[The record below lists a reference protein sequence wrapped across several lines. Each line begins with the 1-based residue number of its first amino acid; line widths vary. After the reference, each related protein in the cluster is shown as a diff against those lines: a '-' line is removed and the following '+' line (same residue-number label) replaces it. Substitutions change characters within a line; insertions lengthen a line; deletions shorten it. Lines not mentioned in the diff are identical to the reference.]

1 MTIPTVFY
9 GKLQSYQNHNTLINV
24 MHSLYL
30 KPKEH
35 YRIQKGHLWVFS
47 NELANPPR
55 DIASGETVKL
65 FTHDKKFLGTGFYN
79 PHSLIAVRLLTR
91 KEEEIDKKFF
101 NNKFSEALS
110 LREKIYNQEE
120 TNAYRLVHGESDG
133 LPGLI
138 VDRFNQAIVLQ
149 AFSSGMDIHL
159 PLICDVLQELLN
171 PSVIILR
178 NESPLRELEGLT
190 LHKEVVR
197 GAHSKTVQTI
207 HDAGITFEVD
217 LFEGQKTGFFLDQR
231 ENRKIIRT
239 FSRGADVLDVFTND
253 GGFALNALYGGAR
266 SALLVD
272 ASKEALQRADRNAQL
287 NKFSDYS
294 LVAADAFDT
303 LDQMVESKES
313 FDLVVLD
320 PPSFTKSRKN
330 LPGALKAYKRLNKL
344 GLQLLRNGGF
354 LATASCSHHVSEED
368 FLKSIDQAALAAGCQ
383 LRLIHKNS
391 QPFDHPVLLAMP
403 ETSYLKFACF
413 YVTR

>member
-1 MTIPTVFY
+1 M
-9 GKLQSYQNHNTLINV
+9 Q
-24 MHSLYL
+24 SLYL

-35 YRIQKGHLWVFS
+35 HRIQKGHLWVFS
-47 NELANPPR
+47 NELANVPR

-79 PHSLIAVRLLTR
+79 PHSLISVRLISCKDEQPD
-91 KEEEIDKKFF
+91 KEFFKKKFL
-101 NNKFSEALS
+101 EALK
-110 LREKIYNQEE
+110 LREIIYNKEE

-149 AFSSGMDIHL
+149 AFSAGMDIHL
-159 PLICDVLQELLN
+159 QLICDVLQELFS
-171 PSVIILR
+171 PTVIIVR

-190 LHKEVVR
+190 IYKDVVR
-197 GAHSKTVQTI
+197 GERSETVQTI
-207 HDAGITFEVD
+207 YDAGITYEVN

-231 ENRKIIRT
+231 ENRRIIRKL
-239 FSRGADVLDVFTND
+239 SENAEVLDVFTND
-253 GGFALNALYGGAR
+253 GGFALNALYGGAC
-266 SALLVD
+266 SAILID
-272 ASKEALQRADRNAQL
+272 ASNEALQRADRNAQL
-287 NKFSDYS
+287 NKFTEYS
-294 LVAADAFDT
+294 LVAEDAFDT

-313 FDLVVLD
+313 FNLVVLD

-344 GLQLLRNGGF
+344 GLQLVKNGGF

-368 FLKSIDQAALAAGCQ
+368 FLQSVHQAALSAGCQ

>member
-1 MTIPTVFY
+1 M
-9 GKLQSYQNHNTLINV
+9 Q
-24 MHSLYL
+24 SLYL

-35 YRIQKGHLWVFS
+35 HRIQKGHLWVFS
-47 NELANPPR
+47 NELAILPR

-79 PHSLIAVRLLTR
+79 PNSLISVRLISR
-91 KEEEIDKKFF
+91 KDEEPDKDFFLKKFR
-101 NNKFSEALS
+101 EALT
-110 LREKIYNQEE
+110 LREKVYTSYE

-138 VDRFNQAIVLQ
+138 VDRFNKAVVLQ
-149 AFSSGMDIHL
+149 AFSAGMDVHL
-159 PLICDVLQELLN
+159 PLICDALQELLN
-171 PSVIILR
+171 PAVIIVR

-190 LHKEVVR
+190 LYKDIVR
-197 GAHSKTVQTI
+197 GDRSETKQTI
-207 HDAGITFEVD
+207 YDADISFEVD

-231 ENRKIIRT
+231 ENRRVVRK
-239 FSRGADVLDVFTND
+239 FSEGADVLDVFTND

-266 SALLVD
+266 SAIMVD
-272 ASKEALQRADRNAQL
+272 ASKEALLRAERNAQL
-287 NKFSDYS
+287 NKFSEYS
-294 LVAADAFDT
+294 LIAADAFDT
-303 LDQMVESKES
+303 LEQMVEAKES

-344 GLQLLRNGGF
+344 GLDLIKNGGF

-368 FLKSIDQAALAAGCQ
+368 FLQCVHQAALTAGCQ
-383 LRLIHKNS
+383 LRMIHKSS

-403 ETSYLKFACF
+403 ETGYLKFACF

>member
-1 MTIPTVFY
+1 M
-9 GKLQSYQNHNTLINV
+9 Q
-24 MHSLYL
+24 SLYL

-35 YRIQKGHLWVFS
+35 HRIQKGHLWVFS
-47 NELANPPR
+47 NELASVPR

-79 PHSLIAVRLLTR
+79 PHSLISVRLISVKDEQPDKEFFTR
-91 KEEEIDKKFF
+91 KFL
-101 NNKFSEALS
+101 EALK
-110 LREKIYNQEE
+110 LRELIYKNEE

-138 VDRFNQAIVLQ
+138 VDRFNQAIVIQ
-149 AFSSGMDIHL
+149 VFSAGMDIHL
-159 PLICDVLQELLN
+159 SLICDVLQELFN
-171 PSVIILR
+171 PTVIIVR

-190 LHKEVVR
+190 LYKDIVR
-197 GAHSKTVQTI
+197 GEKSETVQTI
-207 HDAGITFEVD
+207 HDAGITYEVN

-231 ENRKIIRT
+231 ENRRVIRK
-239 FSRGADVLDVFTND
+239 FAENADVLDVFTND
-253 GGFALNALYGGAR
+253 GGFALNALYGGAH
-266 SALLVD
+266 SAILID

-287 NKFSDYS
+287 NKFREYS

-303 LDQMVESKES
+303 LDQMVESQES
-313 FDLVVLD
+313 FNLVILD

-344 GLQLLRNGGF
+344 GLQLVKSGGF

-368 FLKSIDQAALAAGCQ
+368 FLQSVHQAALSAGCQ
-383 LRLIHKNS
+383 VRLIHKNS

>member
-1 MTIPTVFY
+1 M
-9 GKLQSYQNHNTLINV
+9 Q
-24 MHSLYL
+24 SLYL
-30 KPKEH
+30 RPKEH
-35 YRIQKGHLWVFS
+35 HRIQKGHLWVFS
-47 NELANPPR
+47 NELASVPR

-79 PHSLIAVRLLTR
+79 PHSLISVRLISSKDEQPD
-91 KEEEIDKKFF
+91 KEFFKKKFL
-101 NNKFSEALS
+101 EALK
-110 LREKIYNQEE
+110 LREIIYKNDE

-149 AFSSGMDIHL
+149 AFSAGMDIHIQ
-159 PLICDVLQELLN
+159 LICDVLQELLN
-171 PSVIILR
+171 PTVIIVR
-178 NESPLRELEGLT
+178 NESPLRELEGLP
-190 LHKEVVR
+190 LYKDIVR
-197 GAHSKTVQTI
+197 GEKSETVQTI
-207 HDAGITFEVD
+207 HDAGITYEVN

-231 ENRKIIRT
+231 ENRRIIRK
-239 FSRGADVLDVFTND
+239 FAENAEVLDVFTND
-253 GGFALNALYGGAR
+253 GGFALNALYGGAH
-266 SALLVD
+266 SAILVD
-272 ASKEALQRADRNAQL
+272 ASKEALQRADSNSQL
-287 NKFSDYS
+287 NQFREYS

-313 FDLVVLD
+313 FNLVVLD

-344 GLQLLRNGGF
+344 GLQLVKNGGF

-368 FLKSIDQAALAAGCQ
+368 FLQSVHQAALSAGCQ

>member
-1 MTIPTVFY
+1 
-9 GKLQSYQNHNTLINV
+9 
-24 MHSLYL
+24 MHALYL

-35 YRIQKGHLWVFS
+35 HRIQKGHLWVFS
-47 NELANPPR
+47 NELANLPR
-55 DIASGETVKL
+55 DIASGEAVQL

-91 KEEEIDKKFF
+91 KDEEPDKNFFLKKFT
-101 NNKFSEALS
+101 EALA
-110 LREKIYNQEE
+110 LREKVYGKEQ

-133 LPGLI
+133 LPGLV
-138 VDRFNQAIVLQ
+138 VDRFNNALVLQ
-149 AFSSGMDIHL
+149 AFSAGMDLHL
-159 PLICDVLQELLN
+159 PMICDVLQEMLN
-171 PSVIILR
+171 PAVIVVR

-190 LHKEVVR
+190 LHKDVVR
-197 GAHSKTVQTI
+197 GNRADAVQTI
-207 HDAGITFEVD
+207 HDSGLTFKVD

-231 ENRKIIRT
+231 ENRKIIRS
-239 FSRGADVLDVFTND
+239 FSEGASVLDVFTND
-253 GGFALNALYGGAR
+253 GGFALNALYGGAA
-266 SALLVD
+266 SALLID
-272 ASKEALQRADRNAQL
+272 ASQEALQRADHNAQL
-287 NKFSDYS
+287 NNFSNYN

-303 LDQMVESKES
+303 LDQMVASKES
-313 FDLVVLD
+313 FDVVVLD

-344 GLQLLRNGGF
+344 GLQLLKNGGF

-368 FLKSIDQAALAAGCQ
+368 FLQSIHQAALSADCQ
-383 LRLIHKNS
+383 LRMIHKNS

>member
-1 MTIPTVFY
+1 M
-9 GKLQSYQNHNTLINV
+9 Q
-24 MHSLYL
+24 SLYL

-47 NELANPPR
+47 NELAILPR

-79 PHSLIAVRLLTR
+79 PHSLISIRLISH
-91 KEEEIDKKFF
+91 KDEEPDKNFFLKKFR
-101 NNKFSEALS
+101 EALT
-110 LREKIYNQEE
+110 LREKIYTSYE

-138 VDRFNQAIVLQ
+138 VDRFNKAIVLQ
-149 AFSSGMDIHL
+149 AFSAGMDVHL
-159 PLICDVLQELLN
+159 PLICDALQELLN
-171 PSVIILR
+171 PAVIIVR

-190 LHKEVVR
+190 LYKDVVR
-197 GAHSKTVQTI
+197 GDRSETKQTI
-207 HDAGITFEVD
+207 FDADISYEVD
-217 LFEGQKTGFFLDQR
+217 LLEGQKTGFFLDQR
-231 ENRKIIRT
+231 ENRRVVRK
-239 FSRGADVLDVFTND
+239 FSADAEVLDVFTND

-266 SALLVD
+266 SAILVD
-272 ASKEALQRADRNAQL
+272 ASKDALQRADRNAQL
-287 NKFSDYS
+287 NKFSEYS

-344 GLQLLRNGGF
+344 GLQLIKNGGF

-368 FLKSIDQAALAAGCQ
+368 FLQSVHQAALSAGCQ
-383 LRLIHKNS
+383 LRLIHKNT

-403 ETSYLKFACF
+403 ETGYLKFACF